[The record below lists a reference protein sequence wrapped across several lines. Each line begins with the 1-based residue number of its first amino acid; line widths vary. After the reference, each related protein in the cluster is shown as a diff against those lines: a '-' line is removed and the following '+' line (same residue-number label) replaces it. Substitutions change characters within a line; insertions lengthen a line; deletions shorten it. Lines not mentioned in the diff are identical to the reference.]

1 MQRRNIV
8 VFDLDGTLVDS
19 APDLGR
25 ALAHVLSDL
34 GAAAPPIEAMRNWI
48 GGGGRKM
55 VARGLETAGLVLS
68 EAAFEDAV
76 ESFLAHYRAHISDNS
91 EVFSGV
97 HETLAALQGNGVRMG
112 VCTNKKA
119 EYSVQLLADL
129 GLDRF
134 FGGVVLG
141 GDSLAMRK
149 PDGRHVLG
157 VIERLGG
164 TRGQAV
170 MVGDSATDVNAARDA
185 GVPVIAVSFGYSDTP
200 AAELGA
206 DAMIDDFADLPA
218 ALAALPPATA

>member
-1 MQRRNIV
+1 MQRRNII

-25 ALAHVLSDL
+25 AVAHVLTEL
-34 GAAAPPIEAMRNWI
+34 GATAPQIEAMRNWI

-55 VARGLETAGLVLS
+55 VARGLEAVGLELS
-68 EAAFEDAV
+68 EATFEAAV
-76 ESFLAHYRAHISDNS
+76 ESFFTHYRAHISDNS
-91 EVFSGV
+91 SVFPGV
-97 HETLAALQGNGVRMG
+97 HDALAALRDGGAKMG
-112 VCTNKKA
+112 VCTNKYA
-119 EYSVQLLADL
+119 EYSVRLLADL
-129 GLDRF
+129 GLDGF

-141 GDSLAMRK
+141 GDSLPVRK

-164 TRGQAV
+164 TAGQAV
-170 MVGDSATDVNAARDA
+170 MIGDSETDVNAARDA

-206 DAMIDDFADLPA
+206 DAVIDAFADLAA
-218 ALAALPPATA
+218 ALDTLPPAVA